1 MSTEPRKP
9 TVTELQDFRRNEIVS
24 NLKEDHQ
31 RVADV
36 ALAFAEYIGR
46 SDEWAEMR
54 PYLHTLAEVALS
66 MANDAQEL
74 ERLRVG
80 GGAA

>member
-1 MSTEPRKP
+1 M
-9 TVTELQDFRRNEIVS
+9 
-24 NLKEDHQ
+24 
-31 RVADV
+31 
-36 ALAFAEYIGR
+36 
-46 SDEWAEMR
+46 AEMG